1 MMLSAA
7 YPWLKG
13 LHVAAALLFV
23 GGLIG
28 KTVFLASLR
37 QAEDLTL
44 AQRRAVSAYRTG
56 DRLLTTPAMLLVWGL
71 GLTLASSAGWFSAGW
86 LQAKLVFVVALSAL
100 HGIQSGTLRRL
111 ATDRRPPRAQTVP
124 ALTIVISVVA
134 IALLAVTKPF

>member
-1 MMLSAA
+1 MLSAA

-28 KTVFLASLR
+28 ETVFLASLC

-44 AQRRAVSAYRTG
+44 AQRRTVAAYRAG
-56 DRLLTTPAMLLVWGL
+56 DRLLTTPALLLVWGI
-71 GLTLASSAGWFSAGW
+71 GLTLASLGGWFSASW
-86 LQAKLVFVVALSAL
+86 LQAKLVFVLVLSAL

-111 ATDRRPPRAQTVP
+111 STDAKPPRAQTMP
-124 ALTIVISVVA
+124 ALAIVISVVA